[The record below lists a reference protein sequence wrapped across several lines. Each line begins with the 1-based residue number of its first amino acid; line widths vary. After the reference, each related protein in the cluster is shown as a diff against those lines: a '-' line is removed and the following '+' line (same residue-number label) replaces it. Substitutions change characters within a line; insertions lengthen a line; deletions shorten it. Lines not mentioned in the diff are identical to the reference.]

1 LGTKRHAIE
10 RGPKLVARSMSL
22 SMRPVYWLGAFI
34 PVALAL
40 QFANAAPSLIFA
52 ASAVG
57 VVPTAALMGEAT
69 EQLAARAGPGI
80 GGLVNVTFGNAPELI
95 IAIFALADGLQE
107 VVKASIV
114 GSVVGNALLVLG
126 AAMLAGGWKRTR
138 QTFDRTAAQAQSG
151 MLLVTV
157 VALVLPA
164 VLQLS
169 RHGSL
174 PSVGGV
180 RHLFAPDLNHV
191 SLAVALVL
199 ITTYVAGLVF
209 SLRTH
214 RDLFNPAQHGNDV
227 TSAWSLRRSV
237 CVLAVAG
244 ATVAVMSDLLVGSIE
259 QAAHDVG
266 VSQFFVG
273 AFVVAVVGNAAE
285 HYVAVLAATKDKMDL
300 AVNIA
305 VGSSAQIGLFVAPVL
320 VLLSFLFGPSPMA
333 LVFNGYELAALL
345 SAALIVPVLVSDGES
360 TWFEGFQLI
369 ALYTVLG
376 IVFYF
381 A

>member
-1 LGTKRHAIE
+1 
-10 RGPKLVARSMSL
+10 MSL
-22 SMRPVYWLGAFI
+22 QMRLVYWLGAFI

-40 QFANAAPSLIFA
+40 QLANAAPSLIFA

-126 AAMLAGGWKRTR
+126 AAMLVGGWKRTR

-151 MLLVTV
+151 MLLLTV

-174 PSVGGV
+174 PSIGGV
-180 RHLFAPDLNHV
+180 RRVFGPDLNHV
-191 SLAVALVL
+191 SLVVALVL
-199 ITTYVAGLVF
+199 ITTYLAGLVF

-214 RDLFNPAQHGNDV
+214 RDLFNPAQHGDNAA
-227 TSAWSLRRSV
+227 SAWSLRRSV
-237 CVLAVAG
+237 GILAVAG
-244 ATVAVMSDLLVGSIE
+244 AAVAVMSDLLVGSIE
-259 QAAHDVG
+259 QASHDIG
-266 VSQFFVG
+266 LSQFFVG

-345 SAALIVPVLVSDGES
+345 SAALIVPILVSDGES

-369 ALYTVLG
+369 SIYIVLG

>member
-1 LGTKRHAIE
+1 
-10 RGPKLVARSMSL
+10 
-22 SMRPVYWLGAFI
+22 MRRVYWLGAFI

-40 QFANAAPSLIFA
+40 RFVDAAPSLIFA

-138 QTFDRTAAQAQSG
+138 QTFDHTAAQAQAG

-180 RHLFAPDLNHV
+180 RHLFGSDLNHV

-199 ITTYVAGLVF
+199 IATYLAGLVF

-214 RDLFNPAQHGNDV
+214 RDLFNPAQQGDDAA
-227 TSAWSLRRSV
+227 SAWSLRRSV
-237 CVLAVAG
+237 WILAVAG

-259 QAAHDVG
+259 QASHDVG

-273 AFVVAVVGNAAE
+273 AFVVGVVGNAAE

>member
-1 LGTKRHAIE
+1 
-10 RGPKLVARSMSL
+10 
-22 SMRPVYWLGAFI
+22 MRPVYWLGAFI
-34 PVALAL
+34 PVAVAL
-40 QFANAAPSLIFA
+40 RVANAAPSLIFA

-114 GSVVGNALLVLG
+114 GSVIGNALLVLG
-126 AAMLAGGWKRTR
+126 AAMLAGGWGRAR

-174 PSVGGV
+174 PRVGEV
-180 RHLFAPDLNHV
+180 RHLFGSDLNHV

-199 ITTYVAGLVF
+199 IATYLAGLVF

-214 RDLFNPAQHGNDV
+214 RDLFNPAQRADDMA
-227 TSAWSLRRSV
+227 SAWSLRRSV
-237 CVLAVAG
+237 CVLALAG
-244 ATVAVMSDLLVGSIE
+244 AVVAVMSDLLVGSIE
-259 QAAHDVG
+259 QASRDIG
-266 VSQFFVG
+266 LSQFFVG

-320 VLLSFLFGPSPMA
+320 VLLSFLLGPTPMA

-345 SAALIVPVLVSDGES
+345 SVALIVPILVSDGES
-360 TWFEGFQLI
+360 TWFEGFQLT

>member
-1 LGTKRHAIE
+1 
-10 RGPKLVARSMSL
+10 
-22 SMRPVYWLGAFI
+22 MRRVYWLGAFI

-40 QFANAAPSLIFA
+40 RFADASSSLIFV

-57 VVPTAALMGEAT
+57 VVPTAALMSEAT
-69 EQLAARAGPGI
+69 EQLAVRAGPGI

-138 QTFDRTAAQAQSG
+138 QSFDRTAAQAQSG

-180 RHLFAPDLNHV
+180 RHVFGRDLNHV

-199 ITTYVAGLVF
+199 IATYLAGLVF

-214 RDLFNPAQHGNDV
+214 RDLFNPAQHGDAS
-227 TSAWSLRRSV
+227 SAWSLRRSI
-237 CVLAVAG
+237 CVLAIAG
-244 ATVAVMSDLLVGSIE
+244 VTVAVMSDLLVGSIE
-259 QAAHDVG
+259 QASRDVG

-285 HYVAVLAATKDKMDL
+285 HYVAVLAAVKDKMDL

-305 VGSSAQIGLFVAPVL
+305 IGSSAQIGLFVAPVL

-333 LVFNGYELAALL
+333 LIFNGYELAALL
-345 SAALIVPVLVSDGES
+345 SAGLIVPILVSDGES